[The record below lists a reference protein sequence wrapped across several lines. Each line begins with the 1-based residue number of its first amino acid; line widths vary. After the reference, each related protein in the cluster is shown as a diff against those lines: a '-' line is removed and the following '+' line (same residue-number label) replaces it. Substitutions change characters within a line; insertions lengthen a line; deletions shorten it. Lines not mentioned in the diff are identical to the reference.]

1 MKNLAL
7 VTFIL
12 AVSFSLTSCFLFKGG
27 SGNTKPCPAYG
38 QEKSSN
44 SIDEYANNS
53 INYNLKPEAK

>member
-12 AVSFSLTSCFLFKGG
+12 AISFSLTSCFLFKGG
-27 SGNTKPCPAYG
+27 GGHSKPCPAYG

-44 SIDEYANNS
+44 SMIDFANNS
-53 INYNLKPEAK
+53 NQNKDLFEAK